1 MKKISLY
8 VASLVA
14 LGLGFSACDQLHND
28 LRLEVPTNYVLE
40 TPEGTDKL
48 IVFGTEDSNVNNEW
62 GVVTFNP
69 YNVSTQVDFQVQV
82 AKNSSDFE
90 TWDNL
95 LSQSLGNGDA
105 ETDFKDANGLP
116 YAQFVSGIYTSPS
129 FTVPGADLCDAI
141 NAVYGFET
149 EEEASAAPVEVAY
162 RVYAWVP
169 GVEYSFIFSNI
180 VTLNQ
185 VQSYLPIRGAR
196 KVYVIGKP
204 QGWDIN
210 SDAMFVS
217 ETDPGSNIY
226 TGSINVAA
234 DEFIF
239 RFYTVLGDWESNS
252 LGSQE
257 EDNPIDIDTEVTDD
271 VYFGDVVNGKG
282 SWQYPGWE
290 GGSVDIEL
298 NLNDNTVKFTLH
310 PGEEAAPVPTGKV
323 LYLIGQPQGWSIDS
337 DAMWIQETSEGSNI
351 YEGTLAIPSGQF
363 QLRFY
368 SALGD
373 WESNSIG
380 AGPSDGN
387 VEISF
392 TDGMYEGP
400 VYVTDGDVLGKDN
413 WQDTSWEGGYV
424 QFTIDLNDYTITM
437 KVVDGPALPEPE
449 PDQNAGAIYLRGG
462 MNDWGT
468 DASYMF
474 TEVSDTEWVLDNV
487 TISANV
493 EFKVADANWNAV
505 NLGGPGD
512 ADGVV
517 VTIGSPFELVSGG
530 KNLVLSQDFTGKATL
545 TLSGDTY
552 TLLLTAN

>member
-8 VASLVA
+8 AASLVA
-14 LGLGFSACDQLHND
+14 LGLGFTACDELHND
-28 LRLEVPTNYVLE
+28 TRLEPPTNYVLE
-40 TPEGTDKL
+40 TPEGTNQK
-48 IVFGTEDSNVNNEW
+48 IVFGTEGSNVNNEW
-62 GVVTFNP
+62 SVVTYNP
-69 YNVSTQVDFQVQV
+69 YNIATQVDFQVQV
-82 AKNSSDFE
+82 AKSVADFE

-95 LSQSLGNGDA
+95 LKQSTAEGNSD
-105 ETDFKDANGLP
+105 TDFKDADGLP
-116 YAQFVSGIYTSPS
+116 YATFVSGIYTSPK
-129 FTVPGADLCDAI
+129 FTVPGADFCDAI
-141 NAVYGFET
+141 NSVYGFET
-149 EEEASAAPVEVAY
+149 QDEASAAPVEVAY

-169 GVEYSFIFSNI
+169 GVEYSFIFSNP
-180 VTLNQ
+180 VTLTQ

-196 KVYVIGKP
+196 KIYVIGKP

-217 ETDPGSNIY
+217 ETDPGSNVY
-226 TGSINVAA
+226 TGSINVAEG
-234 DEFIF
+234 EFIF

-252 LGSQE
+252 LGSQV
-257 EDNPIDIDTEVTDD
+257 EDNPIDIEVEDN
-271 VYFGDVVNGKG
+271 VYFGDVVDGKG
-282 SWQYPGWE
+282 SWQYPDWP

-298 NLNDNTVKFTLH
+298 DMNAYTVKLTLNE
-310 PGEEAAPVPTGKV
+310 GSSAPEVPTGKV
-323 LYLIGQPQGWSIDS
+323 IYLIGEPQGWKIDDDS
-337 DAMWIQETSEGSNI
+337 MWIQETEDGSNI
-351 YEGTLAIPSGQF
+351 YNGTVAIPSGKFQF
-363 QLRFY
+363 RFY
-368 SALGD
+368 SELGD

-380 AGPSDGN
+380 AGPGDTN
-387 VEISF
+387 VAISF
-392 TDGMYEGP
+392 TDGKYEGP

-413 WQDTSWEGGYV
+413 WQDSSWEGGYV
-424 QFTIDLNDYTITM
+424 EITVDLNDYTITM
-437 KVVDGPALPEPE
+437 QMVDGPALPEPE

-487 TISANV
+487 TITANV

-517 VTIGSPFELVSGG
+517 VTIGSPFELVSNG